1 MSEWLLVCVGEFAAS
16 RYPVLSL
23 DCLWL
28 FSMANVSPFMSPG
41 HMSQVFFPPGGP
53 SPPGPVVVQQGTPV
67 SVHNSQ
73 TPGFPTVDMG
83 VALGPGGASGM
94 TSGPPAPAGVSF
106 MIQIGLSRESVLL
119 PQTADLAYVKQIS
132 CSIVDQKVSTTQYVV
147 LWCCMH

>member
-41 HMSQVFFPPGGP
+41 HMSQVFFPRGVHLHLGQWWCSRGHQSLSITLKP
-53 SPPGPVVVQQGTPV
+53 QGFLQWTWGLPWV
-67 SVHNSQ
+67 PAGHLDDVW
-73 TPGFPTVDMG
+73 
-83 VALGPGGASGM
+83 ASG
-94 TSGPPAPAGVSF
+94 TSRVSF